1 MCRHVQHINPILPDV
16 FEINYFTKIRNF
28 NQSEASKSSIDQSE
42 TRCFFCVPIGTISG
56 KIGLRVLPPE
66 INKELMVG
74 IYLINVNIALLLKT

>member
-28 NQSEASKSSIDQSE
+28 NQSDASKSSNDQSE

-66 INKELMVG
+66 INKELMVE